1 MTGGI
6 KAIDLP
12 NNSVELAIVSM
23 MIHEVQSFEEALK
36 ELALPIIQQT
46 TPAEGMYLLVVGKK
60 LAKKKC
66 SENYLSTFLVT

>member
-1 MTGGI
+1 MTGDI

-60 LAKKKC
+60 
-66 SENYLSTFLVT
+66 